1 MQEMG
6 YFGPKINNYFF
17 KSLHQ
22 IFLKLYIPNDWE
34 KQVFQMIKESSHYGH
49 VFFDWLKINNEKLS
63 KGIKKSIYG
72 AQVVVAE

>member
-1 MQEMG
+1 
-6 YFGPKINNYFF
+6 
-17 KSLHQ
+17 
-22 IFLKLYIPNDWE
+22 
-34 KQVFQMIKESSHYGH
+34 MIKESSHYGH